1 MAASAGAQSAAP
13 DVSSPPD
20 RKSPVRTA
28 LALPNRRAPAST
40 YEIPDPASLATHIV
54 KGKREL
60 DRATLHELF
69 VSPESVCDAP
79 KAVET
84 AHGRYDVSLDAP
96 LPLPKVLS
104 HRLIDNVHLWIGV
117 DDGIAIVMNDE
128 EHAAFIRL
136 RKGETPETVGND
148 FADARG
154 HLVVSKPAALVHTL
168 IGRLAT
174 AGFIRGVSGYTDEWK
189 AQPRRFMRVHLT
201 QRCNLACIH
210 CYADSS
216 PQVPTKG
223 QMSVE
228 RWLKVIDEFA
238 AAGGER
244 ILFTGGEALVYP
256 GCVQLLQRAHE
267 RGLDVTLF
275 SNGLLVK
282 KHIDAIR
289 AFVDQ
294 VQISVDGPDAATNDP
309 IRGPGTFRR
318 AVDAVDLLAAAGV
331 RVRVGM
337 VVMEKNWAA
346 MKAGF
351 LDFAKRWEGQSVEF
365 RLGYGLTHHG
375 RGDDIEDNL
384 DINETRPVVE
394 RMMEEFEGSA
404 GPRIARRTK
413 GCGYAEQIVVASDG
427 SVHPC
432 HLLDGPITH
441 IDDQPMSE
449 LINVLERV
457 AHEYDVD
464 HNVGC
469 NRCDIRN
476 LCGGTCRVQNGKWT
490 GNRRVTNCTA
500 EDKLQRLRNLVR
512 TFSESDGGAVSA
524 NQLAGEWE

>member
-1 MAASAGAQSAAP
+1 MTAVGAQSADRENP
-13 DVSSPPD
+13 I
-20 RKSPVRTA
+20 RKSVAP
-28 LALPNRRAPAST
+28 PSRRASPST

-54 KGKREL
+54 EGKREL
-60 DRATLHELF
+60 DRATQHELF
-69 VSPESVCDAP
+69 VSPESVCGAP
-79 KAVET
+79 GAVHT
-84 AHGRYDVSLDAP
+84 ADGRYEVSLDAP

-104 HRLIDNVHLWIGV
+104 HRLVDDVHLWIGV
-117 DDGIAIVMNDE
+117 EDGIAIVMNDD
-128 EHAAFIRL
+128 EHAAFTGL
-136 RKGETPETVGND
+136 RQGTQPETVGSD
-148 FADARG
+148 LAGARSPP
-154 HLVVSKPAALVHTL
+154 LRSKAAALVHML

-174 AGFIRGVSGYTDEWK
+174 AGFIRGVSGYTDIWK
-189 AQPRRFMRVHLT
+189 AQPRRFMRLHLT
-201 QRCNLACIH
+201 QRCNLSCIH

-238 AAGGER
+238 SAGGER

-256 GCVQLLQRAHE
+256 GCVQLLQRAHQ

-282 KHIDAIR
+282 KHIDAIC
-289 AFVDQ
+289 AYVDQ
-294 VQISVDGPDAATNDP
+294 VQISIDGPDAATNDP

-318 AVDAVDLLAAAGV
+318 AVEAVDVLAAAGV

-351 LDFAKRWEGQSVEF
+351 LDFAKRWEGRSVEF

-375 RGDDIEDNL
+375 RGDEIEDHL

-394 RMMEEFEGSA
+394 QMMEEFEGSA

-427 SVHPC
+427 TVHPC

-441 IDDQPMSE
+441 IDDQPMSD
-449 LINVLERV
+449 LINLLERV
-457 AHEYDVD
+457 AHEYDID

-500 EDKLQRLRNLVR
+500 DDKHQRLRNLVR
-512 TFSESDGGAVSA
+512 TFSESDGGAVPA
-524 NQLAGEWE
+524 NHLAGEWE